1 MMFGLG
7 GGGGGSPKSDWR
19 ERGITW
25 ITPSS
30 MEGVPKN
37 KHSRRHARMP
47 PVAMGDAAQD
57 SNREGEENKRIFHTH
72 GSVMR
77 HLNLGL

>member
-1 MMFGLG
+1 
-7 GGGGGSPKSDWR
+7 
-19 ERGITW
+19 
-25 ITPSS
+25 
-30 MEGVPKN
+30 
-37 KHSRRHARMP
+37 MP